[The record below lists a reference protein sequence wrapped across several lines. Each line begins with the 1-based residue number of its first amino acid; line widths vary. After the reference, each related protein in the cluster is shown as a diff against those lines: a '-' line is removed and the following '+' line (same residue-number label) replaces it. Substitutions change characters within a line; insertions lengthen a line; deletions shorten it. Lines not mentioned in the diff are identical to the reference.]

1 MPKIYFFSFI
11 NSLEYKLLIKF
22 IEYYLKINIKPE
34 NMYIILHI
42 QEKYKIDNDKYNN
55 LSIRES
61 INILNKH
68 KIKFRIVNHYSSKIK
83 KDYVN
88 SYIKELEINSW
99 LIYPDLDEF
108 FNYRN
113 KCIYSFIDGMERKK
127 ISLINGIFLNRLS
140 KNYELK
146 EVNLKKN
153 IFKQYPLTFYD
164 DDDKISKNYSKTK
177 IMALKIYENTE
188 YYNSHKILNY
198 DKYKVYKKIYDV
210 NHFKFTKYTI
220 RNLKNK
226 IKVYNTINPKR
237 SNKYKN
243 QLKIF
248 TKKNNKWYINK
259 DIYIKE

>member
-1 MPKIYFFSFI
+1 MSKIYFFSFV

-22 IEYYLKINIKPE
+22 IEYYLKINVKPE

-42 QEKYKIDNDKYNN
+42 QEKYRKENN

-61 INILNKH
+61 INILIKH
-68 KIKFRIVNHYSSKIK
+68 KIKFKIVNDYSSKIK

-88 SYIKELEINSW
+88 SYIKKLEINSW

-108 FNYRN
+108 FNYRS
-113 KCIYSFIDGMERKK
+113 KCIYSFIGGMERKK
-127 ISLINGIFLNRLS
+127 ISLVNGIFLNRLS
-140 KNYELK
+140 QNYELK
-146 EVNLKKN
+146 EINKEKN

-198 DKYKVYKKIYDV
+198 DKYKVYKKIYDI

-220 RNLKNK
+220 NSIKNK

-237 SNKYKN
+237 SNKYKE

-248 TKKNNKWYINK
+248 IKKKK
-259 DIYIKE
+259 